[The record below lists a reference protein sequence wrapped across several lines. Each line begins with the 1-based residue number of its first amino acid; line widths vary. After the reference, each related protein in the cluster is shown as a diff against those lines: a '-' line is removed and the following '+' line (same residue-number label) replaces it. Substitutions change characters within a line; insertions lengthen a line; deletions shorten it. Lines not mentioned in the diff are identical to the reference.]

1 MRWCQDCSAHVE
13 GDWSRCPLCGRE
25 LVGEAAPGSLPDVP
39 LRFTWRRVLRVL
51 FLTSLGVIA
60 ASFLAQLLFRPDEDG
75 LGVLRTLWLGLAAL
89 WLVVLMAISKRR
101 NPAKSIVYL
110 VVLVSGVCIYW
121 DYLTDYSGW
130 ALDIAVPILC
140 SASIVGLLIAVRV
153 VRMAVTDYVVYS
165 GLTVLFGLTP
175 LVFLALG
182 WVEHVLPSLL
192 CGLLSLIVVAALL
205 TLRGGAVRHELAKR
219 LHL

>member
-1 MRWCQDCSAHVE
+1 MRWCEDCGVHVE
-13 GDWSRCPLCGRE
+13 GRWTRCPLCGHA
-25 LVGEAAPGSLPDVP
+25 LVGEARPGPLPDVP

-60 ASFLAQLLFRPDEDG
+60 LSFLAQLLFRPDG
-75 LGVLRTLWLGLAAL
+75 MGALREIWLGIAAT

-121 DYLTDYSGW
+121 DYLTGWSGW
-130 ALDIAVPILC
+130 ALDIALPVLC
-140 SASIVGLLIAVRV
+140 SASIIGLLITVRV
-153 VRMAVTDYVVYS
+153 VRIAVSDYVVYS
-165 GLTVLFGLTP
+165 GLTVLFGLAP

-182 WVEHVLPSLL
+182 WVEHRLPSLI
-192 CGLLSLIVVAALL
+192 CGMLSLAVVAALL
-205 TLRGGAVRHELAKR
+205 MLRGGAVRHELAKR